1 VAEPITIPKIAA
13 DQDTDFEALYQQGI
27 SLLQQFSGDVWTD
40 YNEHDPGVTI
50 LESLCY
56 VLTELYDRT
65 DIPIQDLLTDSQG
78 AISYKQNAMY
88 AATDILLNSATTSA
102 DYRKIIIDQVD
113 EVNNVWVNPLY
124 CNADPE
130 QPVGIAGLYE
140 VLVDLNV
147 NTTGNDFLA
156 TKSEETNQVIQQS
169 IADLLTSNRKI
180 SENFPVITLLNQV
193 ETVVSFNIYVKESV
207 NAEQVLAE
215 ILFNIRHFLKP
226 GVDFYTYEELAA
238 NGLST
243 EEIFDGPKLQNGF
256 IPDSELQD
264 KLSILYIDSLLKLI
278 IQTEDVASA
287 DGISVMINNVT
298 SSQKPYFEIPK
309 DQTLYLDL
317 LKSLN
322 GISIYK
328 KGVQYP
334 YNRNHVISLFRELEG
349 KKRKNRNFKFASQ
362 NNTIELPTGRYRDP
376 AAYYSLQHEFPQV
389 YGIGS
394 SRLSSSAKNSRKAQ
408 ALQLKAYLL
417 FFEQMMADFMMQT
430 ASLGNLFSTATQ
442 ERTYFY
448 QPVYAVPDAAPLLTG
463 FKGSPY
469 EIYDS
474 SQGHDYLKHCS
485 EFVNNPENP
494 YIKGLEQ
501 INKQAD
507 NFLQRRNGFL
517 DHLLARFNFEVNLH
531 PFLSGNEIIS
541 DVELS
546 YSVQVKEQLLQNM
559 ADLTSSR
566 GNFNPTDIGV
576 NTSSKLF
583 LGNLLHAL
591 SGIGYGDPTQD
602 LLGNY
607 SLLKPVTGSENG
619 HLFHADD
626 KGTIE
631 INIHHPDFAIAMT
644 MGLFPQN
651 YQVEQDGADYFLV
664 LNTGTSKTR
673 IRRITKQ
680 ESGNTSAITEKM
692 QADLF
697 SMYLQYENIFIID
710 HIRLLPDLSAEKFSW
725 KKSIPSKDP
734 LPAPTSYT
742 DVLEAVGNA
751 ITNAGQSLVTT
762 PDPVTGVSSDGKQF
776 IHQDFYSARMSVVI
790 RQAAAKAGDSTYA
803 NYFHNIAVNS
813 VPAHICLEVFWLA
826 DDEYKGFLEL
836 YASFLLEQE
845 EGKEQLTAFL
855 LKQHAYTNFL
865 TT

>member
-1 VAEPITIPKIAA
+1 VAEITTIPKIAA
-13 DQDTDFEALYQQGI
+13 DQDTDFEALYQEGI

-65 DIPIQDLLTDSQG
+65 GIPIQDLLTDSKG
-78 AISYKQNAMY
+78 TVSYEQNAMY
-88 AATDILLNSATTSA
+88 AASDILLNSATTPA
-102 DYRKIIIDQVD
+102 DYRKIIIDQID

-130 QPVGIAGLYE
+130 QPAGIAGLYE

-147 NTTGNDFLA
+147 NVTGNDFLA
-156 TKSEETNQVIQQS
+156 TTSAETNDVIKQS
-169 IADLLTSNRKI
+169 IADLLTSNRKV
-180 SENFPVITLLNQV
+180 SEAFPVITLLEQA
-193 ETVVSFNIYVKESV
+193 ETVVWFNIYVKESV
-207 NAEQVLAE
+207 NAEEVLAE

-238 NGLST
+238 KGLST
-243 EEIFDGPKLQNGF
+243 EEIFEGPKLQNGF
-256 IPDSELQD
+256 IRDNELQD
-264 KLSILYIDSLLKLI
+264 KLAMLYIDSLLKLI
-278 IQTEDVASA
+278 IQTKDVASA
-287 DGISVMINNVT
+287 DGLSVTINNT
-298 SSQKPYFEIPK
+298 SSQQPYFAIPK

-317 LKSLN
+317 LKSLS
-322 GISIYK
+322 GIRIYK

-334 YNRNHVISLFRELEG
+334 YNKNHVVSLFRDLEG
-349 KKRKNRNFKFASQ
+349 KKRKNRNFKFAPQS
-362 NNTIELPTGRYRDP
+362 NSIELPAGRYRDP

-430 ASLGNLFSTATQ
+430 ANLGNLFSTTEQ

-448 QPVYAVPDAAPLLTG
+448 QPVYSVPDAPPLLAG
-463 FKGSPY
+463 FKGSPH

-474 SQGHDYLKHCS
+474 SKGHEYVKHCS
-485 EFVNNPENP
+485 ELVGNPENP

-501 INKQAD
+501 IHQQAD
-507 NFLQRRNGFL
+507 NFLQRRNSFL

-531 PFLSGNEIIS
+531 PFLSGSDIIS
-541 DVELS
+541 DVELA
-546 YSVQVKEQLLQNM
+546 YSIQVKEQLLQNM
-559 ADLTSSR
+559 TDLTASR
-566 GNFNPTDIGV
+566 GNFNPTEIGV

-602 LLGNY
+602 LLGKY
-607 SLLKPVTGSENG
+607 ILLKPVAGSADG
-619 HLFHADD
+619 DLFHEDD

-631 INIHHPDFAIAMT
+631 INTHHPDFATAMT
-644 MGLFPQN
+644 LGLFPQD
-651 YQVEQDGADYFLV
+651 YQVEQDGKDHFLI
-664 LNTGTSKTR
+664 LNTGTAKVR
-673 IRRITKQ
+673 IRQLTKQ
-680 ESGNTSAITEKM
+680 ESEDISPITEKL

-710 HIRLLPDLSAEKFSW
+710 HIRLLPELDAKNFSW
-725 KKSIPSKDP
+725 KKSSSSKDP
-734 LPAPTSYT
+734 LPAPAGYI
-742 DVLEAVGNA
+742 DVLEAIGNA
-751 ITNAGQSLVTT
+751 ITTASQS
-762 PDPVTGVSSDGKQF
+762 PSIAPGPVTGVSYDGKQF
-776 IHQDFYSARMSVVI
+776 IHQDFYSARITVVI
-790 RQAAAKAGDSTYA
+790 RQAAANAGDSTYA

-826 DDEYKGFLEL
+826 DDEYKSFLEL
-836 YASFLLEQE
+836 YASFLIGTE
-845 EGKEQLTAFL
+845 EAKEPLTAFL
-855 LKQHAYTNFL
+855 LKQQPYTNFL
-865 TT
+865 TA